1 MKKILILG
9 ANGFVGS
16 LLTEKLSKDYKVI
29 ALDWFIW
36 KDVISNTKNIEKI
49 NDDIRTI
56 DKLPK
61 VDFVIDLASISND
74 PAGELNPELTLNINY
89 FSRLRMFYKLIDKVE
104 KYIIFSTCS
113 VYGQQNKISDV
124 ETKPN
129 PLTTYAKSA
138 FLLEKDI
145 LNSGKKGYEIL
156 RLGTIFGTS
165 PRTRLDTVI
174 NIWIKNFATNKKIE
188 VFGNSYRPFLYIENL
203 VSHIEDLL
211 KANPSNEIT
220 NIVDENFKTL
230 NLLERLKKLLNKENI
245 ETIIDINS
253 VDKRDY
259 EVAPSQTYIPKYSF
273 DDAIMK
279 TYKNIL
285 QADKDIAITLD
296 FYKNLNSS
304 INIKE

>member
-1 MKKILILG
+1 MKKVLILG

-16 LLTEKLSKDYKVI
+16 LLAEKLSKEYKVI
-29 ALDWFIW
+29 AIDWFIW
-36 KDVISNTKNIEKI
+36 KNVIPVSKNIEII
-49 NDDIRTI
+49 NADIRTI
-56 DKLPK
+56 EKLPE
-61 VDFVIDLASISND
+61 VDYVIDLASISND

-89 FSRLRMFYKLIDKVE
+89 FSRLRMFYKLIDNVE
-104 KYIIFSTCS
+104 KYIVLSTCS
-113 VYGQQNKISDV
+113 VYGQQAKISDTK
-124 ETKPN
+124 TKPN

-174 NIWIKNFATNKKIE
+174 NIWINNFARNKKVE

-211 KANPSNEIT
+211 KVKPTNKIT
-220 NIVDENFKTL
+220 NIVDKNFNTL
-230 NLLERLKKLLNKENI
+230 DLLNTLKELLDKESI
-245 ETIIDINS
+245 ETNINIDNI
-253 VDKRDY
+253 DKRDY
-259 EVAPSQTYIPKYSF
+259 EVAPSQSYVPKYSF
-273 DDAIMK
+273 EEAVME

-285 QADKDIAITLD
+285 QTDKDISITLN
-296 FYKNLNSS
+296 FYKDLNTS
-304 INIKE
+304 INI